1 MGVVTSA
8 YALALYKCKTSDN
21 ELLRVGAAGS
31 LTMTLCDVSLYSI
44 ESINARSKIL
54 RGENVRFTEMTKRIF
69 QSEGL
74 GGMYKGYSAS
84 FYSIMIHGFVYFYI
98 YKAMK
103 SILKDYYNPQT
114 TFQKALVY
122 GLASV
127 LS

>member
-1 MGVVTSA
+1 MGAVTSA

-54 RGENVRFTEMTKRIF
+54 RGENVGFSEMTKRIF
-69 QSEGL
+69 QSEGMN
-74 GGMYKGYSAS
+74 GMYKGYSAS

-103 SILKDYYNPQT
+103 
-114 TFQKALVY
+114 
-122 GLASV
+122 
-127 LS
+127 

>member
-1 MGVVTSA
+1 
-8 YALALYKCKTSDN
+8 
-21 ELLRVGAAGS
+21 
-31 LTMTLCDVSLYSI
+31 MTLCDVSLYSI

-54 RGENVRFTEMTKRIF
+54 RGENVGFTEMTKRIF

-103 SILKDYYNPQT
+103 
-114 TFQKALVY
+114 
-122 GLASV
+122 
-127 LS
+127 